1 MNAYVH
7 VKMIKSISNICPYLS
22 SYSPTAMTAVAKIQ
36 DSPFKPSVGDAIE
49 PNEDANNNMDLESAS
64 GKT

>member
-1 MNAYVH
+1 
-7 VKMIKSISNICPYLS
+7 
-22 SYSPTAMTAVAKIQ
+22 MTAVAKIQ
-36 DSPFKPSVGDAIE
+36 DSPFKPSVEDAIE